1 MAEYYLISQL
11 PSLDGIGENVPLPIT
26 EERFSELCRRFL
38 SKKALAELS
47 GLSLTPPRNPEK
59 SSSALIE
66 TWNEGERNLR
76 LVLAKIRAE
85 KMNKQFDTG
94 NSPLPV
100 GLVQAARTAVE
111 TESPMEAEKFLNRFR
126 LDFLET
132 LRPMDSF
139 SEDYVFYYWLKLK
152 LILRIRQFDA
162 ESGEAA
168 YRNIY
173 SSILNGDRLEV
184 TQ

>member
-11 PSLDGIGENVPLPIT
+11 PSLDGISDSAPLPIT
-26 EERFSELCRRFL
+26 EERFLELCKRFL
-38 SKKALAELS
+38 SKKAVKELL
-47 GLSLTPPRNPEK
+47 GLSLVPQRNPEK
-59 SSSALIE
+59 SASPLIDA
-66 TWNEGERNLR
+66 WNEGESNLR
-76 LVLAKIRAE
+76 LVLGKLRAE
-85 KMNKQFDTG
+85 KMDKPFDAD
-94 NSPLPV
+94 NRAV
-100 GLVQAARTAVE
+100 NIALVQAARTAME
-111 TESPMEAEKFLNRFR
+111 LESPMEAEKYLNRFR

-152 LILRIRQFDA
+152 LISRIRQFDPEIGKA
-162 ESGEAA
+162 E

-173 SSILNGDRLEV
+173 NSIMHKDRSEV